1 MEGDI
6 IMQHMIRFISPTDAT
21 KPVPKQGLMSDRIY
35 AALYKSIPIF
45 H

>member
-1 MEGDI
+1 
-6 IMQHMIRFISPTDAT
+6 MQLMIRFLSPTDAT
-21 KPVPKQGLMSDRIY
+21 KPVPKQVLMSDRIY